1 MSEPLQ
7 WSDLRVVLALGR
19 HPSLA
24 AAARSLGIDQTTVG
38 RRLAA
43 LEASL
48 QGRLFL
54 RERGHLVPTALGEA
68 AIVRAGEVEAAV
80 LALETA
86 AAGETRAT
94 VTGRVRITAVPILVN
109 QLIVPR
115 LPGLLQRFPGL
126 AIDANADS
134 RNLSL
139 SRRETDIALRFAR
152 PESGS
157 GLCRRIGALAFSVY
171 AARNADPDD
180 LPWVTYEERF
190 SHYPQARW
198 VADNVSPEA
207 LSRLRINDAEGL
219 AQAVR
224 SGLGRGVLPDFMAAR
239 DAALVRVSTAPV
251 LHRDL
256 WLLVHPDLRQ
266 LPRVAAVLDWLAAL
280 PAILQVEAAK
290 PPGPT

>member
-1 MSEPLQ
+1 MSSGLQ

-19 HPSLA
+19 APSFS
-24 AAARSLGIDQTTVG
+24 AAARNLGLDQTTVG

-43 LEASL
+43 LEAAL

-54 RERGHLVPTALGEA
+54 RERGRLLPTALGEA
-68 AIVRAGEVEAAV
+68 AIARAEEVEAAV

-86 AAGETRAT
+86 AGESGAA
-94 VTGRVRITAVPILVN
+94 VAGRVRITAVPILVN

-152 PESGS
+152 PEGGS
-157 GLCRRIGALAFSVY
+157 ELCRRIGSLAFSVY
-171 AARNADPDD
+171 AAKGAEAADR
-180 LPWVTYEERF
+180 PWVTYEERF
-190 SHYPQARW
+190 LHYPQARW
-198 VADNVSPEA
+198 VAANVAPDDLA
-207 LSRLRINDAEGL
+207 RLRINDAEGL

-224 SGLGRGVLPDFMAAR
+224 SGLGRGVLPDFMAAQ
-239 DAALVRVSTAPV
+239 DAALVRMSAEPV

-280 PAILQVEAAK
+280 PAALQAEAAA
-290 PPGPT
+290 PSSSS

>member
-1 MSEPLQ
+1 MSRGLQ
-7 WSDLRVVLALGR
+7 WSDLRVALALGR
-19 HPSLA
+19 DRSLS
-24 AAARSLGIDQTTVG
+24 AAARSLGIDQTTVA

-54 RERGHLVPTALGEA
+54 RERGRLVPTALGEQ
-68 AIVRAGEVEAAV
+68 AIARAEEVEAAV
-80 LALETA
+80 LALETL
-86 AAGETRAT
+86 AGESGAA
-94 VTGRVRITAVPILVN
+94 VSGRVRITAVPILVN

-139 SRRETDIALRFAR
+139 GRRETDIALRFAR
-152 PESGS
+152 PEGGS
-157 GLCRRIGALAFSVY
+157 GLCRRIGALTFSVY
-171 AARNADPDD
+171 AARNADDTAS
-180 LPWVTYEERF
+180 LPWVTYEDRF
-190 SHYPQARW
+190 LHYPQARW

-224 SGLGRGVLPDFMAAR
+224 SALGRGVLPDFMAAR
-239 DAALVRVSTAPV
+239 DPALMRVSEAPV

-266 LPRVAAVLDWLAAL
+266 LPRVAAVLDWLAGL
-280 PAILQVEAAK
+280 PARLQAETAE